1 MKFHEGK
8 TVVLAINEKNIEQR
22 GEVKLGPATLKY
34 VKKCKYLGD
43 ILTERGEYNATIEDR
58 ENSITGTTAELNNI
72 MSEISDSIEIKA
84 VVQYTHGILMPKLL
98 LNTETWSNMT
108 NQNMTTM
115 EKIQSQAIKRLLRIP
130 YTTPTKGLL
139 YELGMLSVEN
149 EIIKRRLMFMHR
161 TLSMNHE

>member
-1 MKFHEGK
+1 
-8 TVVLAINEKNIEQR
+8 
-22 GEVKLGPATLKY
+22 
-34 VKKCKYLGD
+34 
-43 ILTERGEYNATIEDR
+43 
-58 ENSITGTTAELNNI
+58 
-72 MSEISDSIEIKA
+72 
-84 VVQYTHGILMPKLL
+84 MPKLL

-115 EKIQSQAIKRLLRIP
+115 EKIQSQAIKRLLKIP

-161 TLSMNHE
+161 TLSINHETLCKRVMLEQNNMPGRTWLKETREMLILLKIDTTIEELEQTTK